1 MLLITQLIYLAK
13 KPKANTLRKTNKENY
28 NAHNKSTSQK
38 IKTLYNC
45 FPWSKLTLHAKGF
58 LVDNEDL

>member
-13 KPKANTLRKTNKENY
+13 QPKENTLRKTNKEKY

-45 FPWSKLTLHAKGF
+45 FPWSKMTLHPRGF
-58 LVDNEDL
+58 PVDNEDL